1 MKWHSCVVCTGF
13 YFQFRIMN
21 QSPSLILGMPTID
34 FGAIQMPG
42 AGGAGPSRAPAA
54 QGNPDDPATIRQMLL
69 ASPHDIALLK
79 ERNPPLA
86 EALLSGSLGE
96 FISASH
102 SEIHG
107 NSQMGI
113 Y

>member
-1 MKWHSCVVCTGF
+1 MS
-13 YFQFRIMN
+13 
-21 QSPSLILGMPTID
+21 
-34 FGAIQMPG
+34 G

-96 FISASH
+96 LLSVSYP
-102 SEIHG
+102 EIYQIIEFKYGRMLIHV
-107 NSQMGI
+107 
-113 Y
+113 